1 MKFES
6 IENIIVWQKARTLG
20 VQTHAIIEN
29 VKDAELKRKLWKE
42 TITIMNTI
50 AEWYEK
56 PTKKDLIDSLYTAK
70 WYCGKY
76 RSMLHMVMELGFI
89 DNTTHQNL
97 MNASLDVTKLLAG
110 FIKKLKEVKPWTE
123 AA

>member
-50 AEWYEK
+50 AE
-56 PTKKDLIDSLYTAK
+56 
-70 WYCGKY
+70 
-76 RSMLHMVMELGFI
+76 
-89 DNTTHQNL
+89 
-97 MNASLDVTKLLAG
+97 
-110 FIKKLKEVKPWTE
+110 
-123 AA
+123 